1 MSNAE
6 IKRYIHEKI
15 DSVDDEATLL
25 QLEEMIQIILNDSE
39 VKYNSLNEEL
49 KSSIAK
55 GIKELDEGKCISF
68 EEVKENILKDLKNR

>member
-6 IKRYIHEKI
+6 IKRHIHEKI
-15 DSVDDEATLL
+15 DSIDDEATLL
-25 QLEEMIQIILNDSE
+25 QLEEIIQIILNDSE

-49 KSSIAK
+49 KSSIVK
-55 GIKELDEGKCISF
+55 VIKELDEGNYISY